1 MSEAWKQYVDHPERN
16 PFHIKFSK
24 FQSRLRIT
32 SIYKGGIPDWFMPKL
47 RDKNTLLR
55 QILWRREK
63 GMNCFVAV
71 LGNVRSGKSYYCLKM
86 AELYSNYSNKE
97 FDVQKQVS
105 FCDIPHFLRWS
116 STATDSVYV
125 LDEVQLGMSPR
136 RWYSLQNRIMNQF
149 CDIQGLR
156 RNLLLF
162 PLPNISYIDKHLRF
176 LLNYVCRTL
185 HQGVLLWWR
194 VNTRHE
200 LGKTWLDAMGSIR
213 FKMPTEK
220 TIRDYEVKK
229 KIFTDQHLKESIDLM
244 DLVGKPDERTKLKL
258 EYYKLRNED
267 MKSRIERRKQSTSN
281 IKEKPMWAR

>member
-1 MSEAWKQYVDHPERN
+1 MSDVWKTYVDHPERN
-16 PFHIKFSK
+16 PFSMKFTTFK
-24 FQSRLRIT
+24 SRMRIT
-32 SIYKGGIPDWFMPKL
+32 SIYKGSIPDWFMPGLK
-47 RDKNTLLR
+47 DNTLLR
-55 QILWRREK
+55 QIMWRREK

-71 LGNVRSGKSYYCLKM
+71 LGNVRSGKSYFCLRF
-86 AELYSNYSNKE
+86 AELYSKYSGKE
-97 FDVQKQVS
+97 FNVKEQVS

-200 LGKTWLDAMGSIR
+200 LGKTWLDSMGSIK
-213 FKMPTEK
+213 FQLPTQK
-220 TIRDYEVKK
+220 TIEEYEELKK
-229 KIFTDQHLKESIDLM
+229 VFTDQHLQDSIDLIE
-244 DLVGKPDERTKLKL
+244 LAGKPDEKIKLDM
-258 EYYKLRNED
+258 EYKRLRN
-267 MKSRIERRKQSTSN
+267 KRIKQQLQFKDQIMNER
-281 IKEKPMWAR
+281 KELERYG